1 MRSLKI
7 SAVAKGEEDQMMRT
21 RGKVRV
27 RRTSLDWM
35 DCDADDA
42 VSERGSAFFL
52 EGYLF
57 DFA

>member
-1 MRSLKI
+1 
-7 SAVAKGEEDQMMRT
+7 MMRT
-21 RGKVRV
+21 RGKVSV
-27 RRTSLDWM
+27 RRTSLDWI
-35 DCDADDA
+35 DCEAVVA